1 MNKLNKIFLSIII
14 ILIIFSTFMT
24 FLYVIMRKTAQNNMN
39 YFLEEVNKVYEAKKR
54 IFELEE
60 IINNS
65 SDI

>member
-1 MNKLNKIFLSIII
+1 MNKLNKIFLIIII

-24 FLYVIMRKTAQNNMN
+24 FLYVNMRKTAQNNMN